1 MTRITKLQ
9 GLIALGLMICVA
21 LPLMADEMR
30 GTIKSLSSAKKELV
44 LTDSTHKDVTMQYD
58 EKTKVFIHGKER
70 KLQDLRKGDEAV
82 FVFEKK
88 NTVLHAKEIRCIHIK

>member
-1 MTRITKLQ
+1 MTRTTKLQ
-9 GLIALGLMICVA
+9 GLVALGLMLVVV
-21 LPLMADEMR
+21 LPLMAAEMR

-44 LTDSTHKDVTMQYD
+44 LTDSTHKDVTLRFD

-82 FVFEKK
+82 FVYEKT
-88 NTVLHAKEIRCIHIK
+88 NNELLAKEIRCIHIK